1 MKNPLITAL
10 IAAITI
16 AATPL
21 AQADGR
27 DHDRSRHDHNRH
39 GYSQYDQRDNHYQH
53 HDARNYKHSHGKYKQ
68 RWSKGERVSA
78 QYRSHRY
85 VVRDWRG
92 HHLHRP
98 AYGQQWIQVDNN
110 YLLISVATGLVVQAL
125 FNR

>member
-1 MKNPLITAL
+1 MKRPLITAL

-27 DHDRSRHDHNRH
+27 DHDRSRHDTNRH
-39 GYSQYDQRDNHYQH
+39 GYSHHDQR
-53 HDARNYKHSHGKYKQ
+53 HDARNHKHSHGKYTQ
-68 RWSKGERVSA
+68 RWSKGERVST

-98 AYGQQWIQVDNN
+98 ASGQQWIQVDNN
-110 YLLISVATGLVVQAL
+110 YLLISIASGLIVQAL
-125 FNR
+125 LNQ